1 MHQVSPCGIRAFHGK
16 GLCVFVCVCVCM
28 CVCLVIPLFGLLSH
42 ISALRLSS
50 GHSGLVLTIRTDD
63 PAHTSPPSPYS
74 MVVDAKVR
82 ATSPLA
88 VAVRHI
94 FCGLLLLLFFF
105 FFLLL
110 LMLPSE
116 IPKLPTDTPVR
127 GFPTVW
133 KLFLL
138 HDSLPRMGFHP

>member
-1 MHQVSPCGIRAFHGK
+1 MGK
-16 GLCVFVCVCVCM
+16 VCVCVCV
-28 CVCLVIPLFGLLSH
+28 CVCVYLVIPLFGLLSH

-63 PAHTSPPSPYS
+63 PAHVSPPSPHS
-74 MVVDAKVR
+74 LVKDAKVW

-105 FFLLL
+105 F
-110 LMLPSE
+110 S
-116 IPKLPTDTPVR
+116 PVYA
-127 GFPTVW
+127 V
-133 KLFLL
+133 L
-138 HDSLPRMGFHP
+138 